1 MTERFIDTEFW
12 HSSDVQNESF
22 EATYLR
28 MYTLSNA
35 HVNQAGFYQMTKK
48 TLITETRMN
57 EIQIDAALAELYP
70 DVIFYPEYSLLWV
83 RSFLYTYGRSIKF
96 RIAAEKG
103 LHHLPPHLAAEYVRY
118 NAEKYKIQI
127 PYENPYSLT
136 LPDPPDPD
144 SPSGVTSDNGSAS
157 KSANATDSKETR
169 RAGKKKITD
178 PALTEIFQLYEQ
190 NIGVLTPLI
199 EERLVNIRNKYQ
211 PDWFRAAV
219 SRALKHSAR
228 NLAYIEAILENW
240 AADGYQSPEK
250 EKETGGN
257 ASKNGKKPRRKSRK
271 VEGLKVE

>member
-1 MTERFIDTEFW
+1 MTERFFDSEFW
-12 HSSDVQNESF
+12 YAPEVE
-22 EATYLR
+22 R
-28 MYTLSNA
+28 LSVEGIVLLLYARNNS
-35 HVNQAGFYQMTKK
+35 HVNQAGFYQITRS
-48 TLITETRMN
+48 TLIHETHLDEARL
-57 EIQIDAALAELYP
+57 DAALAELYP
-70 DVIFYPEYSLLWV
+70 EVIYYPDDCLLWE
-83 RSFLYTYGRSIKF
+83 RSFLKLNDRSPKF
-96 RIAAEKG
+96 RIAAGKC
-103 LHHLPPHLAAEYVRY
+103 LRSIPPHLAAEYVRY